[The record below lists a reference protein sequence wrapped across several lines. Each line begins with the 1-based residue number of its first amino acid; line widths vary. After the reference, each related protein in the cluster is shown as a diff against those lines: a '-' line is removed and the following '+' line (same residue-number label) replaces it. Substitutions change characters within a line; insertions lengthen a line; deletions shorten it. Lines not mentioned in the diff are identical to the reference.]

1 MRFLFLPLFFLVS
14 CAGEVPKGVL
24 PPKKMEAVLYD
35 VIRADEWVDFAS
47 LQDSTFRKFSKRTA
61 LYDSVFRLH
70 SISKDD
76 YRKSMSFYQSRPDLL
91 KEILGSIKAESD
103 TAIKRLSDTTKHRP
117 QSPQDSAKPFV
128 RLNRF

>member
-1 MRFLFLPLFFLVS
+1 MRFLFLSLFFLFS
-14 CAGEVPKGVL
+14 CSGEVPKGVL

-76 YRKSMSFYQSRPDLL
+76 YRKSMSFYQGRPDLL
-91 KEILGSIKAESD
+91 KEILGSLKAKSD
-103 TAIKRLSDTTKHRP
+103 TALKRLNDTTKH
-117 QSPQDSAKPFV
+117 
-128 RLNRF
+128 L